1 MLVAGPLVELDA
13 VMELTPK
20 LDDVPIVEAGDE
32 KGEVLEVEDGME
44 VVPEPNSGSSVSTS
58 KILFGSRTTLA
69 LGPLPS
75 HLLPLLSAHHPV
87 SVLSVEEDSMQTS
100 TLVFDMSV
108 DSMVAE
114 DNHVQGTDMS
124 VDSMVA
130 KDSHVHETDMS
141 VDSMVAE
148 DTHVHETEVTLNNY
162 DHTHMDMMV
171 EDCMQT
177 LTGETSVASP
187 LFSFDSGTQP
197 SFSSYAIHLDW
208 WPAWLAKS
216 NW

>member
-32 KGEVLEVEDGME
+32 TGEVPEVEDGME
-44 VVPEPNSGSSVSTS
+44 MVPEPN
-58 KILFGSRTTLA
+58 R
-69 LGPLPS
+69 
-75 HLLPLLSAHHPV
+75 
-87 SVLSVEEDSMQTS
+87 EEDSMQTS
-100 TLVFDMSV
+100 TPVFDMSVGNMVVEDTHVHGTDMSV

-114 DNHVQGTDMS
+114 DTHVQG
-124 VDSMVA
+124 
-130 KDSHVHETDMS
+130 TDMS

-148 DTHVHETEVTLNNY
+148 DTHVHGTDMSVDSMMSEDTHVHETGATLNNF

-171 EDCMQT
+171 EDCIQT
-177 LTGETSVASP
+177 PIGETSVASP
-187 LFSFDSGTQP
+187 LFSFDSSTQP
-197 SFSSYAIHLDW
+197 PFSSYALHLDW
-208 WPAWLAKS
+208 WPVWSAKS